1 MRDVEGEIRKLGAEL
16 VVVGNGR
23 PEHAADFRKEQNL
36 TFPLLVD
43 PEMNAYKAAG
53 LKRGITDTEMNAYK
67 AAGLKRGITDTV
79 NLRMF
84 RHGVRALRKGFRQKK
99 LQGDPWQLGGV
110 FVVTPT
116 GKIPYPQKNREA
128 GDHPEPEEILGALEK
143 LKAA

>member
-43 PEMNAYKAAG
+43 PEMNAYKAAS
-53 LKRGITDTEMNAYK
+53 
-67 AAGLKRGITDTV
+67 LKRGITDTV

-116 GKIPYPQKNREA
+116 GKIPYQQKSREA
-128 GDHPEPEEILGALEK
+128 GDHPEPAEILGALEK